1 MIVSVPS
8 TARRTPPDTGAS
20 SMPTPW
26 RASSAPSSRVP
37 VGADDPMSTTTAPDR
52 ETVEESI
59 AGAECH
65 TANRCALGQ
74 HGDDHVAPRRERRER
89 PGGRGSARRGD
100 RADDVAA
107 RVEHAELQ
115 PGGADARRHR
125 ASHVAEPDQTDPHQA
140 SGSASTSRATRKL
153 STAAGTPQ

>member
-37 VGADDPMSTTTAPDR
+37 VGADEPMSTTTAPEAR
-52 ETVEESI
+52 PSRSRSPGPSATRR
-59 AGAECH
+59 
-65 TANRCALGQ
+65 TA
-74 HGDDHVAPRRERRER
+74 APSGSMVTTTSLRRRERRER
-89 PGGRGSARRGD
+89 PGGRGSARLGD
-100 RADDVAA
+100 RADDVVA
-107 RVEHAELQ
+107 RVEHVELQ
-115 PGGADARRHR
+115 PGGAHARRHR
-125 ASHVAEPDQTDPHQA
+125 AAHVAEPDQTDPHQA